1 MNGGLLDVN
10 SGTVGAVDV
19 ATGATLD
26 VDGGT
31 LGAIDNS
38 GTTTIDSASAT
49 SLTNTANTSA
59 VNAGGSVTFT
69 TTVTGG
75 TVTVAG
81 GTLTGK
87 ATVNGGLLDVNSGT
101 VGAVDVAT
109 GATLDVDGGTLGA
122 IDNSGTTTI
131 DSASA
136 TSLTNTANTS
146 AVNAGGS
153 VTFTTTVTGGTVTV
167 AGGTL
172 TGAATVG
179 NATSG
184 TAILTQT
191 SGSTGAVTVSD
202 RGTLNASG
210 GTVGAVEAAVDSS
223 GTAADVNLTG
233 TAVVAS
239 LDLNA
244 GAGHVVSNNAE
255 VTGVVTID
263 NATLT
268 QSGAGSKLGTDGTTA
283 STVTVGTTGVLD
295 VNGGMVG
302 AIDNSGTTTIDSAS
316 ATSLTN
322 TANTSAVN
330 AGGSVTFT
338 TTVTGGT
345 VTVAGGTLTGKATV
359 NGGLLDVNSG
369 TVGAVEVTNGAATIA
384 SNLGGTL
391 DVTGGMANVDGTST
405 ITGLITVD
413 GGTITVDSGASL
425 TSTAGVNVGDGT
437 GTDTFAVI
445 GTFAGDVT
453 LDAGGVLAVSNGFTG
468 ARLSNTGSVNNT
480 NNGTHTITLSDT
492 YVATGVIETGTGG
505 GVLTINSANTIEVRG
520 NHVVNG
526 TGTLVLN
533 APLVDYGVNATLAA
547 SQASDIKVSGGSTL
561 TVDTGADGT
570 VVVGISP
577 NTVTDVVIDSGSTL
591 VIEDGE
597 TLQAGSLRNDGT
609 LTVDA
614 GATFRGTGN
623 TFNNNGPMT
632 VADGGTITDAG
643 AINNN
648 ATGTLTFA
656 GNATVD
662 ADDDNAG
669 GEIVTNA
676 GTFIVNDTAGS
687 TVAIGN
693 DAFTNSGTGT
703 IAVNGTATLSGITTL
718 TNSSTSVNAINIAA
732 GATLAATNL
741 NSSVGTITIA
751 GALNAI
757 TGITGGTVRATG
769 TTASVGGPVS
779 MTAGTLDLQSD
790 GVATTLLTINGDAS
804 LNGTVL
810 LDADLSDGSTDA
822 DTIAVTGNLSG
833 SVGLSFNNVAA
844 TEGSISNVDI
854 FTYTGSNTL
863 SFSSVSGL
871 PANSQ
876 FEYFIQDN
884 ATGNVQLQS
893 RVNTGIANLA
903 ATVGLTQTVVGTI
916 VNRPTSPF
924 VSDFVGDKSEDACG
938 AGGWARVTGGAA
950 DAEGSFT
957 DVTSNQSATTPVSLS
972 YGGLQMG
979 GDFACFGGHYNG
991 WDMSF
996 GGIGGFNKGSS
1007 SNNVFDVDF
1016 NTGLPTSTLLSV
1028 THTDID
1034 QVYGGVY
1041 MTAARGRFFSDLQ
1054 YRYAS
1059 TEYTSSNTEVVAGR
1073 GFDLKN
1079 EVYTSKGQTLSGSF
1093 GYSWPIGSA
1102 EGLNFVSSVGFSF
1115 TDLKTDTIDLGTDGS
1130 MQINDSKSQIGFVSA
1145 TVAKS
1150 KVLPDDISL
1159 LSYFGTVTYYND
1171 FADDPTAVFTSNT
1184 GQMRELTLSNI
1195 GSYTELS
1202 AGLNYVRL
1210 LSPGDAGNAR
1220 QLNAAVRV
1228 DARVG
1233 EDVESWGIAGQFRL
1247 QF

>member
-1 MNGGLLDVN
+1 M
-10 SGTVGAVDV
+10 
-19 ATGATLD
+19 
-26 VDGGT
+26 
-31 LGAIDNS
+31 
-38 GTTTIDSASAT
+38 
-49 SLTNTANTSA
+49 
-59 VNAGGSVTFT
+59 
-69 TTVTGG
+69 
-75 TVTVAG
+75 
-81 GTLTGK
+81 
-87 ATVNGGLLDVNSGT
+87 
-101 VGAVDVAT
+101 
-109 GATLDVDGGTLGA
+109 
-122 IDNSGTTTI
+122 
-131 DSASA
+131 
-136 TSLTNTANTS
+136 
-146 AVNAGGS
+146 
-153 VTFTTTVTGGTVTV
+153 
-167 AGGTL
+167 
-172 TGAATVG
+172 
-179 NATSG
+179 
-184 TAILTQT
+184 
-191 SGSTGAVTVSD
+191 
-202 RGTLNASG
+202 
-210 GTVGAVEAAVDSS
+210 
-223 GTAADVNLTG
+223 
-233 TAVVAS
+233 
-239 LDLNA
+239 
-244 GAGHVVSNNAE
+244 
-255 VTGVVTID
+255 
-263 NATLT
+263 
-268 QSGAGSKLGTDGTTA
+268 
-283 STVTVGTTGVLD
+283 
-295 VNGGMVG
+295 
-302 AIDNSGTTTIDSAS
+302 
-316 ATSLTN
+316 
-322 TANTSAVN
+322 
-330 AGGSVTFT
+330 
-338 TTVTGGT
+338 
-345 VTVAGGTLTGKATV
+345 

-1220 QLNAAVRV
+1220 RLNAAVRV

>member
-1 MNGGLLDVN
+1 MN

-31 LGAIDNS
+31 LGAVDNS

-59 VNAGGSVTFT
+59 VNAGGSVTT
-69 TTVTGG
+69 
-75 TVTVAG
+75 
-81 GTLTGK
+81 
-87 ATVNGGLLDVNSGT
+87 
-101 VGAVDVAT
+101 
-109 GATLDVDGGTLGA
+109 
-122 IDNSGTTTI
+122 
-131 DSASA
+131 
-136 TSLTNTANTS
+136 
-146 AVNAGGS
+146 
-153 VTFTTTVTGGTVTV
+153 TTTVTGGTVTV

-330 AGGSVTFT
+330 AGGSVTTT

-979 GDFACFGGHYNG
+979 GDFACFGGHYND

-1130 MQINDSKSQIGFVSA
+1130 LQINDSKSQIGFVSA